1 MAARKKTAK
10 PKAAPRPRKSPK
22 GRPLIQRRRDPNAA
36 VRFVAT
42 PTVAARVPR
51 TTLER
56 LLAEYL
62 ETGMLNGYFEHGG
75 NPYWVSGPWT
85 AGNPT
90 TVWTLDDTPA
100 SGN

>member
-1 MAARKKTAK
+1 MAARKKTTKLNAET
-10 PKAAPRPRKSPK
+10 RPRKSPK
-22 GRPLIQRRRDPNAA
+22 GRSLIERRRDPSAA

-51 TTLER
+51 ATLER
-56 LLAEYL
+56 YLAAYL
-62 ETGMLNGYFEHGG
+62 ETGLLNGYFEHGG
-75 NPYWVSGPWT
+75 EPYWVSGPWT

-90 TVWTLDDTPA
+90 TVWTIDDTPA